1 MRTKSLGRSADCSWH
16 SHVVKPLLWPNSISV
31 QLTLEKKAF
40 TEVPHHYMPSTV
52 PQSIVPTTSETEVMA
67 PVMLIM
73 LELLDLCGDSA
84 PSLLMVQLD
93 VDSLGT
99 SAVASISPSLEQML
113 VSVESHAS
121 LQELCDC

>member
-1 MRTKSLGRSADCSWH
+1 
-16 SHVVKPLLWPNSISV
+16 
-31 QLTLEKKAF
+31 
-40 TEVPHHYMPSTV
+40 MPSTV
-52 PQSIVPTTSETEVMA
+52 PQSIVPTTSESEVMD

-84 PSLLMVQLD
+84 PSLSMVQLE

-99 SAVASISPSLEQML
+99 SAVASMSPSLEQMI

-121 LQELCDC
+121 LQELCDLLISLEITYPRCGEIVFLLLRKDTGDKIRRV